1 MGYARRQ
8 SGVAL
13 RRYRGEDLHA
23 LCGLDEACFGPSFRF
38 NKGSMRRF
46 VERPGAVVVVAEEP
60 GDPEV
65 TGFVVIHLEQ
75 SGRVIF
81 GYVVTVDVA
90 EEWRRRGVASELM
103 DEGERQARAGGA
115 EVMDL
120 HVWTENEGAI
130 KFYERR
136 GYERMGVR
144 KGFYGRVGLDAFVYR
159 KVL

>member
-1 MGYARRQ
+1 MDDRRPNGMVLRGYR
-8 SGVAL
+8 V
-13 RRYRGEDLHA
+13 EDLHG
-23 LCGLDEACFGPSFRF
+23 LCGLDEVCFGPTFRF

-46 VERPGAVVVVAEEP
+46 VERPGAVVVVAETMANRELA
-60 GDPEV
+60 
-65 TGFVVIHLEQ
+65 GFLIVHLEQ
-75 SGRVIF
+75 SGSVWF

-103 DEGERQARAGGA
+103 DEGERQARKAGA
-115 EVMDL
+115 EIMDL

-130 KFYERR
+130 RFYEGR

-159 KVL
+159 KVLG

>member
-1 MGYARRQ
+1 
-8 SGVAL
+8 
-13 RRYRGEDLHA
+13 
-23 LCGLDEACFGPSFRF
+23 
-38 NKGSMRRF
+38 
-46 VERPGAVVVVAEEP
+46 
-60 GDPEV
+60 
-65 TGFVVIHLEQ
+65 
-75 SGRVIF
+75 
-81 GYVVTVDVA
+81 
-90 EEWRRRGVASELM
+90 LM

-159 KVL
+159 KML